1 MVTQFRFIG
10 HLQSVTFD
18 FYDCEIFLMQFK
30 SPYVIDVPL
39 AQTFKVSDHMSWC
52 FYIDNYWIVLDI

>member
-30 SPYVIDVPL
+30 SPYVIDVL
-39 AQTFKVSDHMSWC
+39 AVTNIQVSDHMSWC

>member
-30 SPYVIDVPL
+30 SPYVIDVL
-39 AQTFKVSDHMSWC
+39 AVTNIQGILS
-52 FYIDNYWIVLDI
+52 YELVLLY

>member
-18 FYDCEIFLMQFK
+18 FYDCEFFLIMQFK
-30 SPYVIDVPL
+30 SPYVIDVL
-39 AQTFKVSDHMSWC
+39 AVTNIQG
-52 FYIDNYWIVLDI
+52 I